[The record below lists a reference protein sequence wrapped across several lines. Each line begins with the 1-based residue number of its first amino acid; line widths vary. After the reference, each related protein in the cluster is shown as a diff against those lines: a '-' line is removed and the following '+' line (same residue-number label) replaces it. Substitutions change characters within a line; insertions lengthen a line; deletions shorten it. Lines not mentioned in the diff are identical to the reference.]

1 MKEAQGD
8 PRAFPSRRPVGA
20 EVALASPLVAVVA
33 ADAGGANQA
42 GVRLYNE
49 RLLLSLVRRF
59 GPLSKIE
66 VARLTGLS
74 VQSTS
79 AIMNRLQADG
89 LLKREAPL
97 RGRVGQPTIPMS
109 LDPDGAYS
117 LGLKIGR
124 RRCDLVLI
132 DFRGAIRQRAHR
144 AYGFPTPTMILDFI
158 QDSLPILSNS
168 LSAAHKQRIAG
179 LGVAAPFQLWN
190 WEAEIGAPPGAMNAW
205 RYFDAENEI
214 AAVCPYPTTLCNDAT
229 AACAA
234 EFFFGRCWRFRDFLY
249 FFIGEFLGG
258 GLVLDGALRLGRT
271 GNAAALGSMPV
282 MAKSVGGGAPQLIAC
297 ASIYELERRL
307 EAAGIDASSIW
318 ATPDSWGEFGH
329 ELDEWIEEAASAL
342 AYASVAAIS
351 VIDFEAIVIDGEMP
365 AVVRERLTARTSQV
379 FAGLDRRGLSEAQI
393 VAGGIGADACATG
406 GAALPLIKNFG
417 RDREVLFKDATSQ
430 ASRDTL

>member
-1 MKEAQGD
+1 MTDAEDRLRARGGRPGEA
-8 PRAFPSRRPVGA
+8 
-20 EVALASPLVAVVA
+20 ALAQLPPTFAEIASG
-33 ADAGGANQA
+33 ADQS

-124 RRCDLVLI
+124 RSCDLVLV
-132 DFRGAIRQRAHR
+132 DFRGTVRKRAHR
-144 AYGFPTPTMILDFI
+144 TFAFPTPAGVLDFVREHEPPLTA
-158 QDSLPILSNS
+158 SLTE
-168 LSAAHKQRIAG
+168 AQRRRIAG
-179 LGVAAPFQLWN
+179 LGVAAPFQLWT
-190 WEAEIGAPPGAMNAW
+190 WEAEIGAPAGAMAGW
-205 RYFDAENEI
+205 REFDAGAEI
-214 AAVCPYPTTLCNDAT
+214 AKVCPYPVTLCNDAT

-234 EFFFGRCWRFRDFLY
+234 EYFFGRGWRHRDYLY
-249 FFIGEFLGG
+249 FFLSAFIGG
-258 GLVLDGALRLGRT
+258 GVVLDGSLRIGRT
-271 GNAAALGSMPV
+271 GNAGAVGSMPV
-282 MAKSVGGGAPQLIAC
+282 ALKGDGRGASQLIAC
-297 ASIYELERRL
+297 ASITQLERRV
-307 EAAGIDASSIW
+307 AADGMDPSSIW
-318 ATPDSWGEFGH
+318 ATPAAWADFGAP
-329 ELDEWIEEAASAL
+329 LDAWIEETAEAL

-365 AVVRERLTARTSQV
+365 ATVRDRVIARATEAFES
-379 FAGLDRRGLSEAQI
+379 LDRRGLSDVVFAPGT
-393 VAGGIGADACATG
+393 VGADAGAIG
-406 GAALPLIKNFG
+406 GAALPLVKAFA
-417 RDREVLFKDATSQ
+417 RDREVLLKDVVAQ
-430 ASRDTL
+430 AV